1 MTAFRSIV
9 HKKKRAEENTQE
21 EIAVF
26 VRAYCADQLDEQLM
40 VEWLRAV
47 MAAGMSLEETAA
59 LTEAMARSG
68 EQLDWRDVP
77 APVVDKH
84 STGGVGDEVS
94 LIAVPLA
101 AACGV
106 KVAKLS
112 GSALGHTGGTLD
124 KLACIP
130 GLHTALSR
138 REFKDQVA
146 SSIGCAIAQASAELA
161 PADKKLYELRHRSGT
176 IASVPLITASILSKK
191 IAGGAPEL
199 VIDVK
204 AGSSAFMQSV
214 AEAQALANSLQMV
227 GTRLGRRMHVLITD
241 MDAPLANSIGDAL
254 ELSEALETLEGGG
267 ASRLRDVAL
276 AVAAAMIGGVT
287 SKNQADPRAVA
298 ERTLREGEA
307 FRIFELMARAQGGD
321 VGAFSRSFKPN
332 LEITATAGGFVE
344 RIDGRAL
351 GEIVAANKREQ
362 NRPVGLQLL
371 KRRGE
376 AVEKNE
382 PVLQASGIADSS
394 AARGGLSAA
403 IGIGPRQIP
412 EGPPV
417 IATVLS
423 SIPQPAP

>member
-9 HKKKRAEENTQE
+9 DKKKHAKENTQE
-21 EIAVF
+21 EIAAF
-26 VRAYCADQLDEQLM
+26 VRAYCADQLDAQLM

-68 EQLDWRDVP
+68 EQLDWRDVS

-130 GLHTALSR
+130 GLRTALSR
-138 REFKDQVA
+138 REFQDQVA
-146 SSIGCAIAQASAELA
+146 GSVGCAIAQASAELA

-199 VIDVK
+199 AIDVK
-204 AGSSAFMQSV
+204 AGSCAFMQTQ
-214 AEAQALANSLQMV
+214 AEAQVLASSLSLV
-227 GTRLGRRMHVLITD
+227 GTRLGRQMHVLITD
-241 MDAPLANSIGDAL
+241 MDAPLANSVGDAL
-254 ELSEALETLEGGG
+254 ELAEALETLEGGG
-267 ASRLRDVAL
+267 ASRLREVAL
-276 AVAAAMIGGVT
+276 AVTAAMIGRVT
-287 SKNQADPRAVA
+287 GKDQADPRDVA
-298 ERTLREGEA
+298 ARALREGEA
-307 FRIFELMARAQGGD
+307 FRRFGRMAKAQGGD
-321 VGAFSRSFKPN
+321 VAAFNRSFKAT
-332 LEITATAGGFVE
+332 LEITAASGGFVE

-351 GEIVAANKREQ
+351 GEFVAANKRDQ
-362 NRPVGLQLL
+362 NQPVGLRLL

-376 AVEKNE
+376 PVEKNE
-382 PVLQASGIADSS
+382 PILRAFGIGDSS
-394 AARGGLSAA
+394 AARSELSAA

-412 EGPPV
+412 EGPAV

-423 SIPQPAP
+423 SLPQPAP

>member
-1 MTAFRSIV
+1 VTAFRSIV
-9 HKKKRAEENTQE
+9 DKKKRAEENTQE
-21 EIAVF
+21 EIAAF
-26 VRAYCADQLDEQLM
+26 VRAYCADQLDEQLV

-68 EQLDWRDVP
+68 EQLDWRDVS
-77 APVVDKH
+77 ARVVDKH

-112 GSALGHTGGTLD
+112 GGALGHTGGTLD

-130 GLHTALSR
+130 GLRTTLSR

-146 SSIGCAIAQASAELA
+146 GSVGCAIAQASAQLA

-204 AGSSAFMQSV
+204 AGSSAFMQTV
-214 AEAQALANSLQMV
+214 DEAQALANALSMV

-254 ELSEALETLEGGG
+254 ELAEALEALEGGG
-267 ASRLRDVAL
+267 ASRLREVAL
-276 AVAAAMIGGVT
+276 AVTAAMIGGVT
-287 SKNQADPRAVA
+287 NKDQSDPRDVA
-298 ERTLREGEA
+298 ARALREGEA
-307 FRIFELMARAQGGD
+307 LRRFGLMAKAQGGD
-321 VGAFSRSFKPN
+321 LGAFNRSFRPS
-332 LEITATAGGFVE
+332 LELTAVSGGFIE
-344 RIDGRAL
+344 RFNGRAL
-351 GEIVAANKREQ
+351 GEFVAANKRDQ
-362 NRPVGLQLL
+362 NQPVGLRLL

-376 AVEKNE
+376 PVEKNE
-382 PVLQASGIADSS
+382 PMLQAFGIADSS
-394 AARGGLSAA
+394 AARSELSAA
-403 IGIGPRQIP
+403 IGIGPHQIP